1 MPITRADFENLCEVD
16 LQTLLDNEV
25 PEGIH
30 IEYKRELY
38 GGADSEKK
46 EFLKDVSS
54 FANTAGGHIVIG
66 IAATDGVPTE
76 LRGLAV
82 GNPDSEQQ
90 RFESLL
96 RDRMEPRIV
105 GIRMAPVA
113 LKNGL
118 RALAIRIPRSWN
130 LPHAVMHN
138 KARLV
143 FARNSAGA
151 HEASVDEMRAMFLA
165 GATFLDRARDFHRE
179 RLKIIHENRGP
190 LSNLSGEGGRVVLH
204 IIPFSAFDSESA
216 VDPARFQGQELTPI
230 WCSGYNQGFNVDG
243 YWTTSGGNGRSGY
256 VQVFRTGIIEAAA
269 GDVRSFTPPRGQLL
283 YAESLEDQVTTKLK
297 SYLSALDRAGVPPP
311 LLVIVGGVR
320 MAGTFVAGTSLSI
333 WMDPL
338 PLPGE
343 VSFPA
348 IRIEN
353 YGPLEDYRRALKPI
367 FDAVW
372 NAAGHGR
379 SQSFSADGQWI
390 RRS

>member
-1 MPITRADFENLCEVD
+1 MPITRPDFENLCEAD

-38 GGADSEKK
+38 GGTDSEKK

-82 GNPDSEQQ
+82 GNLDSEQQ

-143 FARNSAGA
+143 FARNSVGA

-179 RLKIIHENRGP
+179 RLKIIHENMCERVRRFLPAIFSVRQPSQKNPRYWSHINHRVAKLGNAYTGQP
-190 LSNLSGEGGRVVLH
+190 PHEIGHLCGARPTPPGGGTPSISLIPPKAVVVVDVAELAH
-204 IIPFSAFDSESA
+204 KPARLGVSA
-216 VDPARFQGQELTPI
+216 VHYRPTWSAHE
-230 WCSGYNQGFNVDG
+230 
-243 YWTTSGGNGRSGY
+243 
-256 VQVFRTGIIEAAA
+256 TG
-269 GDVRSFTPPRGQLL
+269 
-283 YAESLEDQVTTKLK
+283 
-297 SYLSALDRAGVPPP
+297 
-311 LLVIVGGVR
+311 
-320 MAGTFVAGTSLSI
+320 
-333 WMDPL
+333 
-338 PLPGE
+338 
-343 VSFPA
+343 
-348 IRIEN
+348 
-353 YGPLEDYRRALKPI
+353 
-367 FDAVW
+367 
-372 NAAGHGR
+372 
-379 SQSFSADGQWI
+379 
-390 RRS
+390 